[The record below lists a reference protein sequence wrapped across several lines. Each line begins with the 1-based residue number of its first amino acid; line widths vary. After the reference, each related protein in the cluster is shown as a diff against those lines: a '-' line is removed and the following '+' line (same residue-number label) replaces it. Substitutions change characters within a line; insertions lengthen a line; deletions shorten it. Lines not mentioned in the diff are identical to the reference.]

1 MTDDKFKQ
9 QVRTELAAEIAS
21 QKTAMLIAS
30 KRRKQI
36 TCCCPAYRFPHRING
51 GWCSQ
56 ETRDEAGA
64 ANAAQG
70 ERRKL
75 IYRGLVNEL

>member
-9 QVRTELAAEIAS
+9 QVKKELAAEISKA
-21 QKTAMLIAS
+21 KRERLIC
-30 KRRKQI
+30 R
-36 TCCCPAYRFPHRING
+36 CPAYRFPHRING

-64 ANAAQG
+64 ANAAHG

-75 IYRGLVNEL
+75 IYHGLVNEL